1 MQLTDLCLK
10 GISLSVEQY
19 KALLRVVPFINAA
32 LIKEGETIEG
42 LGAEPMA
49 LDSDEVAV
57 ASEPKRVKPKPA
69 KSNIEATSDED
80 EE

>member
-1 MQLTDLCLK
+1 M
-10 GISLSVEQY
+10 EQFN
-19 KALLRVVPFINAA
+19 ALLKIIPAINAA
-32 LIKEGETIEG
+32 LIKEGETVEWF
-42 LGAEPMA
+42 GAEPMA
-49 LDSDEVAV
+49 VDSDEEAV

>member
-1 MQLTDLCLK
+1 M
-10 GISLSVEQY
+10 EQY
-19 KALLRVVPFINAA
+19 NALLRVIPSINAA
-32 LIKEGETIEG
+32 LTKEGETVEW
-42 LGAEPMA
+42 LEAEPMA
-49 LDSDEVAV
+49 MDSDEEAV